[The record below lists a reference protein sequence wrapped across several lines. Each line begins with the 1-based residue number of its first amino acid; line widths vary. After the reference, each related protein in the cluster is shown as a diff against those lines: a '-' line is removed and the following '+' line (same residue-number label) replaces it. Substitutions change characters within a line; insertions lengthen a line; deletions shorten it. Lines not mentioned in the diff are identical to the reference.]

1 MKILVTGGTTFVSR
15 YTAEY
20 FVNKGHEVF
29 VLNRGNAKQ
38 SDGVKHI
45 CADRHSLGGRLGGMR
60 FDVVIDVTAYNEG
73 DIKALLDSGVQFGE
87 YIFVSSS
94 AVYPETLKQPFRE
107 DMQCG
112 ANSIWGKYGTDKL
125 AAEEYLFGRVSNAY
139 AVRPPY
145 LYGPM
150 NNLYREAF
158 VFECAEK
165 GRKFYIPRDGS
176 MRLQFFYI
184 GDLCRAFEAIIQKC
198 PKNRIFNLGSS
209 ETVTISDW
217 VRLCYEVVGSL
228 PETVSV
234 GEDVEQRSYFP
245 FYYYEYALDVTRQG
259 ELIDKTTPLREG
271 LKLSYE
277 WYRTHGDSVRRK
289 PLMEFIDEKF

>member
-20 FVNKGHEVF
+20 FVKKGHEVF
-29 VLNRGNAKQ
+29 VLNRGNAMQ

-45 CADRHSLGGRLGGMR
+45 RADRHALGDRLTGMR
-60 FDVVIDVTAYNEG
+60 FDVVIDITAYNEG

-94 AVYPETLKQPFRE
+94 AVYPETLKQPFCE
-107 DMQCG
+107 DMKCG
-112 ANSIWGKYGTDKL
+112 ANSIWGSYGTDKL
-125 AAEEYLFGRVSNAY
+125 AAEEYLFGSLQNAY

-165 GRKFYIPRDGS
+165 GRKFYIPKDGS
-176 MRLQFFYI
+176 MRLQFLYI
-184 GDLCRAFEAIIQKC
+184 GDLCRAFEEIIQIC
-198 PKNRIFNLGSS
+198 PKNRIFNLGGS
-209 ETVTISDW
+209 ETVTISEW

-234 GEDVEQRSYFP
+234 GEDIEQRSYFP
-245 FYYYEYALDVTRQG
+245 FYDYEYALDVSRQG
-259 ELIDKTTPLREG
+259 ELIDKTMPLGEG
-271 LKLSYE
+271 LRLSYE
-277 WYRTHGDSVRRK
+277 WYRTHRELVRKK
-289 PLMEFIDEKF
+289 PLIEFIDEKF